1 MNPVITTAEQFWYM
15 LDDTHEDLCDEWDYW
30 DETLSNDSE
39 RRVFTYLECTECED
53 SNTFAYTPP
62 TNWVGTD
69 ESNFSVMMAGDVN
82 KNGRVYDIHEMSREV
97 NRYNKEFIDPRRAMG
112 ELNHPTAAEV
122 DLERACHIVTELHM
136 DRNVAMGKSM
146 VLSTPCGKI
155 LESLIKDGVKV
166 GVSSRAL
173 GQLVPMEGKEDT
185 NVVKNM
191 KLIAIDAVADPS
203 YPKAFVNGIL
213 ESKQYVL
220 ADDGQFEEIYEDFES
235 KIGKLP
241 RQEVEEYLK
250 EQVLDFI
257 NKINSKL

>member
-1 MNPVITTAEQFWYM
+1 
-15 LDDTHEDLCDEWDYW
+15 
-30 DETLSNDSE
+30 
-39 RRVFTYLECTECED
+39 
-53 SNTFAYTPP
+53 
-62 TNWVGTD
+62 
-69 ESNFSVMMAGDVN
+69 
-82 KNGRVYDIHEMSREV
+82 
-97 NRYNKEFIDPRRAMG
+97 
-112 ELNHPTAAEV
+112 
-122 DLERACHIVTELHM
+122 
-136 DRNVAMGKSM
+136 M

-220 ADDGQFEEIYEDFES
+220 AEDGL
-235 KIGKLP
+235 KLISC
-241 RQEVEEYLK
+241 EFAFHFDGIFSIIV
-250 EQVLDFI
+250 
-257 NKINSKL
+257 